1 MKDYLDPHTQLGEF
15 VSKNLQ
21 IISILGEGSFAVV
34 FLAQNVLSQKK
45 YAVKCLYKQGL
56 SKNQL
61 DIQYEEILFMKTV
74 AGQSNIISLL
84 EVIETHHYRY
94 MVLEYCDRDL
104 FDYILNEKMD
114 ESTVKKLFL
123 QLTGA
128 VAHCHEKGVFHRDLK
143 PENIL
148 LLNNNIKLCDFG
160 LATTDDLSSDFG
172 CGSACY
178 LSPEARGEES
188 IPLSYHP
195 AANDVWS
202 LGIILINL
210 LTAKNP
216 WNMASDKD
224 KHFQHHIYSE
234 ELQDTFQEKFGFSPQ
249 ICKLLRS
256 IFHLDPFCRP
266 TAAQLHTAFSEISG
280 YFCHCIPVK
289 YLPLTP
295 ISPDEQT
302 FFPER
307 YTKSPSKLLPND
319 SFEEKIK
326 PSVDSES
333 TIFEMEL

>member
-1 MKDYLDPHTQLGEF
+1 MKDYLDPTTQLGEF
-15 VSKNLQ
+15 ISKTLQ
-21 IISILGEGSFAVV
+21 IKSVLGEGTFAVV
-34 FLAQNVLSQKK
+34 FLAEDTVTRKK

-56 SKNQL
+56 SKKQL
-61 DIQYEEILFMKTV
+61 DIQYEEILFMKKV
-74 AGQSNIISLL
+74 AGHPNIINI
-84 EVIETHHYRY
+84 VDYVETPHYRY
-94 MVLEYCDRDL
+94 MVLDHCDRDL

-114 ESTVKKLFL
+114 ESKVRKIFL
-123 QLTGA
+123 QLTSA
-128 VAHCHEKGVFHRDLK
+128 VAHCHEQGVFHRDLK

-148 LLNNNIKLCDFG
+148 VLENNIKLCDFG

-178 LSPEARGEES
+178 LSPEARGEDS

-202 LGIILINL
+202 LGVILINL

-216 WNMASDKD
+216 WNQASDTD
-224 KHFQHHIYSE
+224 KHFLHHIYTKSP
-234 ELQDTFQEKFGFSPQ
+234 QDTFQEKFGFSPQ
-249 ICKLLRS
+249 ICKLLRT

-266 TAAQLHTAFSEISG
+266 TVSQLHASFSEISG
-280 YFCHCIPVK
+280 YFCHSIPVK

-295 ISPDEQT
+295 VSPDEHT

-307 YTKSPSKLLPND
+307 FTKSPSKQLSTD
-319 SFEEKIK
+319 SYEEKIK